1 MDSKIALHCLSVN
14 SPDSSFIHLW
24 IFPAAY
30 IPKFA
35 WYSKPVGPHS
45 KVELLLIARH
55 SYWFFCNHF
64 CKRPLPPSHFPGN
77 CSESTCTVLPW
88 KHPCLPARPRIFEGD
103 CCARSVAW
111 SRVAS
116 AWLLIIG
123 SIRPLTAD
131 QAGLLTRWLK
141 GRSLSDQKL

>member
-1 MDSKIALHCLSVN
+1 MHCLSIN
-14 SPDSSFIHLW
+14 SPDSFHTFMDSLCCL
-24 IFPAAY
+24 
-30 IPKFA
+30 
-35 WYSKPVGPHS
+35 YSKVCLVFQTSCTTFQGRVASHC
-45 KVELLLIARH
+45 KAQLLVLLQ
-55 SYWFFCNHF
+55 
-64 CKRPLPPSHFPGN
+64 PLLQAPLAPQSLAQAIVLKAPAQ
-77 CSESTCTVLPW
+77 CSPANTPA
-88 KHPCLPARPRIFEGD
+88 CLPSRPRTFEGD